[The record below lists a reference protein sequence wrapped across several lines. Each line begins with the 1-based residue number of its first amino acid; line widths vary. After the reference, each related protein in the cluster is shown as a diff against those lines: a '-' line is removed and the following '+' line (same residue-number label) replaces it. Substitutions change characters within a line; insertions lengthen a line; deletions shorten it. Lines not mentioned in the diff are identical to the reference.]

1 VSGLR
6 VPAVGGT
13 RTVPA
18 PDQIAIEYLLLAL
31 RLDQHR
37 PGLVEGY
44 FGPAD
49 LKARVDMEQRRSPAA
64 LRDDASVLRGRLA
77 AEVEEP
83 DRRDWLDAQLVA
95 LEAHAD
101 DLAGTDRGF
110 EWLATRYMGMAPERR
125 ADGTFLAA
133 LTEVASIVP
142 GSGSLEARLEAW
154 DRALEI
160 PVDRLKDIVEW
171 LVASFRKRAERDF
184 GLPADE
190 GLQVSLVTGQPW
202 SGYNWYDGGL
212 RSRVDINTD
221 LPVRAP
227 DLVTLTA
234 HETFPGHHLE
244 HAWKEADLVE
254 GKRRLEASLL
264 LLNAPECVVSEGLA
278 TVGPSIASPVADRVD
293 LLLEAF
299 ERAGLALA
307 ADPARARDT
316 AERAVALTEPREAL
330 AAIRGNVAF
339 LRFVDGWS
347 HEEALLYLQDVG
359 GYSPTVAAKRL
370 EFVEHPAFRTYVF
383 VYADG
388 AALIRRWLERVPEAE
403 RTDRFGRLLH
413 EQITPGRILAES
425 G

>member
-1 VSGLR
+1 MTGLR

-49 LKARVDMEQRRSPAA
+49 LKARVDLEQRRPPAA
-64 LRDDASVLRGRLA
+64 LREDASALRARLG

-101 DLAGTDRGF
+101 DLAGTDHGF

-125 ADGTFLAA
+125 PDGTFLAA
-133 LTEVASIVP
+133 LTEVAALVP
-142 GSGSLEARLEAW
+142 GTGSLEARLDEW

-160 PVDRLKDIVEW
+160 PVARLKDVVEW
-171 LVASFRKRAERDF
+171 LVTRFRDRAERDF
-184 GLPADE
+184 GLPAGED
-190 GLQVSLVTGQPW
+190 LRVSLVTGQPW

-227 DLVTLTA
+227 DLVTLAA

-254 GKRRLEASLL
+254 GQRRLEASLL

-307 ADPARARDT
+307 ADPAGARDT
-316 AERAVALTEPREAL
+316 AERAVALAGPREAL
-330 AAIRGNVAF
+330 AAIRGNAAF

-370 EFVEHPAFRTYVF
+370 EFVEHPVFRTYVL

-413 EQITPGRILAES
+413 EQITPSRILAES